1 MKTVFTS
8 LHRWG
13 RCIVAASVVST
24 TVLLG
29 ACAVGPEAARFENKP
44 RVETYPVTIVA
55 VDGATVTA
63 ATSAVL
69 EPGKR
74 RVTVQLPRAA
84 GFKDGEHQTIDLD
97 VRSCTRYWLVGSRT
111 AGTEAM
117 NVVVDHS
124 QVVHSCLARAT
135 R

>member
-13 RCIVAASVVST
+13 RGIGVASAMATAVV
-24 TVLLG
+24 LG
-29 ACAVGPEAARFENKP
+29 ACAIGPEAARFESKP

-63 ATSAVL
+63 STSAVM

-84 GFKDGEHQTIDLD
+84 GFKEGEHQTIDLD
-97 VRSCTRYWLVGSRT
+97 VRACTRYWLVGSR
-111 AGTEAM
+111 AVGSSAM
-117 NVVVDHS
+117 DVVVDHS
-124 QVVHSCLARAT
+124 QVVHSCLARAN